1 MSLKQISSLTTI
13 KQQAKSLR
21 PSTEPTDTGVQ
32 ITLSGEQTQAGLDRM
47 QQVNNPAKVD
57 KLLLT
62 SLECTTGCKVVEIS
76 RSSFKDDGVDIIV
89 SGYRIESTSLDA
101 INKCIATVMQAMVPM
116 PKEML
121 VDDLTLL
128 AALVVKPAGE
138 SSDDHAM
145 RIQAIANELSAYPAD
160 IVKYA
165 IKQVSETT
173 TFWPSYSEFHKHIKW
188 RLRRRELMLSS
199 LQQKKLD
206 LTA

>member
-1 MSLKQISSLTTI
+1 
-13 KQQAKSLR
+13 
-21 PSTEPTDTGVQ
+21 
-32 ITLSGEQTQAGLDRM
+32 
-47 QQVNNPAKVD
+47 
-57 KLLLT
+57 
-62 SLECTTGCKVVEIS
+62 
-76 RSSFKDDGVDIIV
+76 
-89 SGYRIESTSLDA
+89 
-101 INKCIATVMQAMVPM
+101 MQAMVPM

-145 RIQAIANELSAYPAD
+145 RIQAIANELSVYPAD